1 MKRIKFTGVILVCL
15 FWMQTPLWGQ
25 NEIRDSLI
33 DEMMCDFLSE
43 YSSFLEREK
52 ECMIF
57 ARSFPD
63 DYDLKKCMEYEKI
76 SIADYC
82 DKKTIRKLKRTK
94 RGIPMIDFRWE
105 MTSDGSILFRLTLR
119 YAKIEKRALH
129 LGLSGGYNYCYTY
142 SEQEGK
148 WVLLWKKEWGV

>member
-94 RGIPMIDFRWE
+94 RGIPMIYFRWE
-105 MTSDGSILFRLTLR
+105 MTSDGSILFRLTIR
-119 YAKIEKRALH
+119 YAKIKKKQLYLALSD
-129 LGLSGGYNYCYTY
+129 GCVYRYTY
-142 SEQEGK
+142 SEQEKK
-148 WVLLWKKEWGV
+148 WVLLSKKVWGV